1 MVQAVFDW
9 LDENGMCQ
17 NIVAISRDSIA
28 INTEWKRGALH
39 FVVEEVGEKDGIASM
54 HTNELPLR
62 HLIIDLDRPTQSD
75 NAFVGTIGKL
85 VTIETELYLNDS
97 IPSIDIH
104 IELIELEDDFV
115 QNLSDEQ
122 KYLYQITRGIK
133 AGSFPDYL
141 RERGI

>member
-1 MVQAVFDW
+1 M
-9 LDENGMCQ
+9 E
-17 NIVAISRDSIA
+17 
-28 INTEWKRGALH
+28 KRSSSFSGG
-39 FVVEEVGEKDGIASM
+39 EVGEKDGIASM

-85 VTIETELYLNDS
+85 VTIETKLYLNDS

-122 KYLYQITRGIK
+122 KYLYQIIWGIQ
-133 AGSFPDYL
+133 AGSLPDYL
-141 RERGI
+141 RERGT